1 MEAIYAGGEYRKR
14 HGHHRHHGGGILGAL
29 NGIGSLPKE
38 YVEVLETKNNM
49 DLRDMAG
56 RIRGMVG

>member
-1 MEAIYAGGEYRKR
+1 MNSGNHTDTIATMV
-14 HGHHRHHGGGILGAL
+14 GGILGAL
-29 NGIGSLPKE
+29 NGFGSLPKE

-49 DLRDMAG
+49 DLRGMAG